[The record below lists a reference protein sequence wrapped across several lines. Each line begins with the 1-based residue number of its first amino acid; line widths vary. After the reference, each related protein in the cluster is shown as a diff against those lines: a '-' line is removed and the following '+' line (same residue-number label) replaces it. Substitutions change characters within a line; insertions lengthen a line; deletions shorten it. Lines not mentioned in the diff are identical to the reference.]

1 MFPRGYRLQEVFKL
15 EKTCQNKLSA
25 YVFRFIWNL
34 HTQCQGKKLPE
45 TPEHKMLLSRGPLA
59 PQELGKTRSTG
70 LKKAAENAPRPPEKR
85 RSPIARPF

>member
-59 PQELGKTRSTG
+59 PQELGKDEKYWVKESRRKRSKT
-70 LKKAAENAPRPPEKR
+70 A
-85 RSPIARPF
+85 